1 MTSIRRRTWTSPK
14 GEDKTAWLV
23 DYVDNGGKRRAKQ
36 FQRKKDAE
44 AWLVGAAWQVSQGV
58 HTADSASVTV
68 TKAALLWIEKAE
80 AEDRERSTVKQYR
93 ELERLHISPLIG
105 NVKLSRLTMPMV
117 EKYRDDLVASR
128 SRAMAGKAVRAL
140 SMVLAEA
147 QRRGLVAQN
156 VAKGVKVVRQSREK
170 TKIEIPTKQELK
182 ALLAAGTADEKP
194 IVMTA
199 ILTGLRSSELRGLR
213 WADVDFRKATLS
225 VNQRADQWG
234 QIGPPKSAAGF
245 RTIPIS
251 PALVA
256 VLKAWKL
263 RAVNSALDLVFP
275 NAKGGAQWHQNML
288 RRMFIPLQV
297 RAGVTEPK
305 LGKTGKALKDE
316 EGRAVLTGRYG
327 FHALRHAAASG
338 WIAQRIDLKRL
349 QVWIGHE
356 NIQLT
361 IDTYGHLITD
371 AGGDADLIAAA
382 GADILSG

>member
-14 GEDKTAWLV
+14 GEEKTAWLV

-36 FQRKKDAE
+36 FARKKDAE
-44 AWLVGAAWQVSQGV
+44 AWLVSAAWQVSQGV

-68 TKAALLWIEKAE
+68 KKAAELWIEKAE
-80 AEDRERSTVKQYR
+80 AEDRERSTIKQYK
-93 ELERLHISPLIG
+93 ELERLHISPLLG

-117 EKYRDDLVASR
+117 EKYRDDLVATR

-156 VAKGVKVVRQSREK
+156 VAKGVKVVRQGREK
-170 TKIEIPTKQELK
+170 TKIEIPTRQELK
-182 ALLAAGTADEKP
+182 ALLGAATDDETP
-194 IVMTA
+194 LIMTA

-213 WADVDFRKATLS
+213 WQDVDLKKGTVS

-234 QIGPPKSAAGF
+234 DIGPPKSAAGF

-251 PALVA
+251 AALVT

-263 RAVNSALDLVFP
+263 RATPSTLYLAFP

-297 RAGVTEPK
+297 RAGVSEPK
-305 LGKTGKALKDE
+305 LKNGKPLLDDE
-316 EGRAVLTGRYG
+316 GNAVLTGRYG

-371 AGGDADLIAAA
+371 AGGDAELIAAA
-382 GADILSG
+382 GADLVS

>member
-14 GEDKTAWLV
+14 GEEKTAWLV

-36 FQRKKDAE
+36 FGKKKDAE
-44 AWLVGAAWQVSQGV
+44 AWLVGAAWQVSQGT

-68 TKAALLWIEKAE
+68 KKAAELWIEKAE
-80 AEDRERSTVKQYR
+80 AEDRERSTIKQYK

-147 QRRGLVAQN
+147 QRRGLIAQN
-156 VAKGVKVVRQSREK
+156 VAKGVKVIRQGREK
-170 TKIEIPTKQELK
+170 SKIEIPTRQELK
-182 ALLAAGTADEKP
+182 ALLGAATDDEKP
-194 IVMTA
+194 LVMTA

-213 WADVDFRKATLS
+213 WQDVDLKNGTIS

-234 QIGPPKSAAGF
+234 DIGPPKSAAGF

-251 PALVA
+251 PALVT

-263 RAVNSALDLVFP
+263 RVTPSTLDLVFP

-297 RAGVTEPK
+297 RAGVSEPK
-305 LGKTGKALKDE
+305 MKNGKPLKDE
-316 EGRAVLTGRYG
+316 EGNVVLTGSYG

-361 IDTYGHLITD
+361 IDTYGHLIAD
-371 AGGDADLIAAA
+371 AGGDAELIAAA
-382 GADILSG
+382 GAELLA